1 VTLLGPQMTAP
12 REHRFSLCRTLW
24 LVWAVLFQAAV
35 NVDCPR
41 GYTARC
47 MANVWAMF
55 ALIFLAIYTANL
67 AAFMITREE
76 FHDLT
81 GINDTKVIS
90 LTQRHYILSLHFQC
104 PKRRTTWNTVRMK
117 NKDYVR
123 IDVTLNWVTRCRACC
138 CSAMAIQEQETLT
151 KHARHL
157 VAKFWVTST
166 LTESVSPTCFTS

>member
-1 VTLLGPQMTAP
+1 MTTP

-90 LTQRHYILSLHFQC
+90 STQRYYILSLHFQC
-104 PKRRTTWNTVRMK
+104 SKRRDRITTRNTITVK
-117 NKDYVR
+117 NSDSVR
-123 IDVTLNWVTRCRACC
+123 IYVVLNWVTRCRECRS
-138 CSAMAIQEQETLT
+138 SAMAIQEQETLT

-157 VAKFWVTST
+157 VVKF
-166 LTESVSPTCFTS
+166 